1 MIGPVRGTL
10 RRRGGGLHAEKAKF
24 RSVCALSLRAFGGME
39 AAPAA
44 VSATDDAHRLRTAF
58 LASEQS
64 FFKLVESA
72 FNILLIGTVRAPVL
86 SAA

>member
-1 MIGPVRGTL
+1 
-10 RRRGGGLHAEKAKF
+10 
-24 RSVCALSLRAFGGME
+24 ME